1 MITSSSQLR
10 NDQDKVKRTM
20 STKHSHRLLVIVCE
34 KADDSNRE
42 NDKYYVSF
50 IPSAP
55 ISDSGEKKKVVVI
68 ASKCVDGLAIV
79 RINDKVLYEQTSAQF
94 QQKILSTSINFQGS
108 ESTVGEL
115 IGDIQKAGEI
125 TDSVDVMQE
134 LSSSSRIA
142 VEILSFS
149 CSRFERSLYIKR
161 RRTLFPCPIDEQFWD
176 EVAKALADVYY
187 NAEKLKQI
195 CRVNTEGEIQWLIQD
210 HDEISKIWDKMN
222 FVLDKKRN
230 KSMAHQQPC
239 LQEKDLILRQ
249 AAATGSSND
258 NSRQLLSIISGVAGT
273 GKSTLLSQLY
283 EEIKA
288 TKGKDYW
295 VVRVNLTDH
304 QKLFQMLQRESA
316 EVNVIH
322 FLVSLPA
329 VIGQSSFSRSLLR
342 TD

>member
-1 MITSSSQLR
+1 
-10 NDQDKVKRTM
+10 
-20 STKHSHRLLVIVCE
+20 
-34 KADDSNRE
+34 
-42 NDKYYVSF
+42 
-50 IPSAP
+50 
-55 ISDSGEKKKVVVI
+55 
-68 ASKCVDGLAIV
+68 
-79 RINDKVLYEQTSAQF
+79 
-94 QQKILSTSINFQGS
+94 
-108 ESTVGEL
+108 
-115 IGDIQKAGEI
+115 
-125 TDSVDVMQE
+125 
-134 LSSSSRIA
+134 
-142 VEILSFS
+142 
-149 CSRFERSLYIKR
+149 
-161 RRTLFPCPIDEQFWD
+161 
-176 EVAKALADVYY
+176 
-187 NAEKLKQI
+187 
-195 CRVNTEGEIQWLIQD
+195 
-210 HDEISKIWDKMN
+210 
-222 FVLDKKRN
+222 
-230 KSMAHQQPC
+230 MAHQQPC

-342 TD
+342 HRLKTGDRIVLMLDGFDEIDSQCQTATIRLLKSVPLVDLYVTTRSHASSELQFQLSRLSFTLDNFSHQDRIDCLTKFWSSHLNADDLTGTVQVVMETMARSLIDRLSKTLNASESFIGRNNRRVPK